1 LIPATPPDVS
11 RPTEASKAKATG
23 KDKANLAMDT
33 LWKNVLEEEYT
44 FRTNEEDLLKNYEEA
59 IEGENGKRQWMRR

>member
-1 LIPATPPDVS
+1 MLQVNPTTPSDVS

-33 LWKNVLEEEYT
+33 LWKNVLEEEYA
-44 FRTNEEDLLKNYEEA
+44 F
-59 IEGENGKRQWMRR
+59 